1 MVTLAT
7 KPNCSNI
14 KLTIDWILGI
24 FFFSVLFPCQFSPY
38 IYLYTGSFGFM
49 FTQAFTFIH
58 VKYHLLGFSLF
69 IQFVLSNSIVAFL
82 FMLIIM
88 CIGLVVYPYS
98 SLFFLNWSYGQS
110 AMITKHHPQ
119 GTCQDGEWGTLLC
132 VSKKRVS
139 WTMWYTDTQL
149 CRQVNSTLPRLV
161 IILLQMNFP
170 SPLKR
175 YRWGMSCSPEFWKGI
190 KKLSS
195 VLKYGAFQ

>member
-82 FMLIIM
+82 FMLLIM

-98 SLFFLNWSYGQS
+98 SLFFPNWSYGQECNDNKAS
-110 AMITKHHPQ
+110 SPRYLP
-119 GTCQDGEWGTLLC
+119 GWRGETLLC
-132 VSKKRVS
+132 ASKKHVS

-149 CRQVNSTLPRLV
+149 CRQVNSTLPRLW
-161 IILLQMNFP
+161 LFYYKWTSLH
-170 SPLKR
+170 L
-175 YRWGMSCSPEFWKGI
+175 
-190 KKLSS
+190 
-195 VLKYGAFQ
+195 